1 MHILSSLLFSISAN
15 IDNFAVGIAY
25 GIKKIKINIL
35 SNFLIAII
43 SALGTF
49 LSMSLGKAIIHFI
62 SAKTANIL
70 GSAILILLG
79 LWFILEFFIK
89 SYFQKKKK
97 KNKLDNMIGEYKN
110 ILDNPELV
118 DSDNSSCIDVKESI
132 LLAFAL
138 TINNLGVGIG
148 ASITGLNIFLTT
160 IFTFIF
166 SLLFIILGYLI
177 GTSYLSKLFGK
188 YASLISGA
196 IIIFLGCYEL
206 FI

>member
-1 MHILSSLLFSISAN
+1 MVYIRIF
-15 IDNFAVGIAY
+15 Y
-25 GIKKIKINIL
+25 K
-35 SNFLIAII
+35 
-43 SALGTF
+43 
-49 LSMSLGKAIIHFI
+49 
-62 SAKTANIL
+62 
-70 GSAILILLG
+70 ILLSK
-79 LWFILEFFIK
+79 EK
-89 SYFQKKKK
+89 E